1 MSFCGNIV
9 ELVEKYKVYNDNDF
23 IEWKNTNIHEE
34 LDNDLEIEVYIEKKI
49 IPELEKKPLIIID
62 AAIGEVSGNKVGI
75 LFMKKDS
82 SVYG

>member
-23 IEWKNTNIHEE
+23 IEWKNTNIYEK
-34 LDNDLEIEVYIEKKI
+34 LKNFLEIEVYIEKKI
-49 IPELEKKPLIIID
+49 NPQLAKKPLIIID

-75 LFMKKDS
+75 LFMKKES
-82 SVYG
+82 NVYG